1 MPGKD
6 RWLLPEGIEEVLPDE
21 ARRLEDM
28 RRRIL
33 DLFHTWGYELVMPP
47 MIEYLE
53 ALLTG
58 VGKEL
63 DLQTFKVTDL
73 LSGRLMGIRPDM
85 TPQAARIDAH
95 YLKRRG
101 PVRLCYLGSVLRTRP
116 DEFGGSREPLQ
127 LGAELFGHAG
137 PESDAEIL
145 CLMIATLQLAGMDEL
160 HIDLGHMGV
169 FHGLV
174 AQAGLNAEQQADLFD
189 ALQRKAR
196 TDVEVLLDEIGIE
209 RRHWNMLTALI
220 ELNGGQAVL
229 AEARQRL
236 KNAPASV
243 TQALD
248 NLEAVASIVTRK
260 MPSLPLYFDLAELA
274 GYHYYTGVVFS
285 AFVPAY
291 GRAVAHGGR
300 YDGIGQAFG
309 RARPA
314 TGFGADLRLLLAL
327 SPSQPDLASGILAPD
342 DDDASLQSEIERLRA
357 AGERVVLRLAG
368 AKARASETGCERELV
383 RKGGEWVVVKIERE
397 E

>member
-6 RWLLPEGIEEVLPDE
+6 RWLLPEGIEEVLPDD
-21 ARRLEDM
+21 ARRLETM

-33 DLFHTWGYELVMPP
+33 DLFYTWGYELVMPP

-73 LSGRLMGIRPDM
+73 LTGRLMGIRPDM

-95 YLKRRG
+95 YLKRGG

-145 CLMIATLQLAGMDEL
+145 CLMIATLQLAGINEL
-160 HIDLGHMGV
+160 HIDLGHTGV
-169 FHGLV
+169 FHGLI
-174 AQAGLNAEQQADLFD
+174 AQAELDAEQQSELFD

-196 TDVEVLLDEIGIE
+196 ADVEALLEAMAID
-209 RRHWNMLTALI
+209 RRRRDMLTALI
-220 ELNGGQAVL
+220 ELNGGQEVL
-229 AEARQRL
+229 TEARQRL
-236 KNAPASV
+236 KNAPDGV
-243 TQALD
+243 THALD
-248 NLEAVASIVTRK
+248 NLEAVAAIVTRK
-260 MPSLPLYFDLAELA
+260 LPSLPLYFDLAELA
-274 GYHYYTGVVFS
+274 GYHYYTGMVFS

-327 SPSQPDLASGILAPD
+327 SPSQPGVSSGILAPD
-342 DDDASLQSEIERLRA
+342 ENDASLQSQIERLRA
-357 AGERVVLRLAG
+357 AGERVVLRLSG
-368 AKARASETGCERELV
+368 TLASETGCERELV
-383 RKGGEWVVVKIERE
+383 RKGGEWVVVKIEGE
-397 E
+397 K

>member
-1 MPGKD
+1 MPGRD
-6 RWLLPEGIEEVLPDE
+6 RWLLPEGIEEVLPDD
-21 ARRLEDM
+21 ARRLEAM

-33 DLFHTWGYELVMPP
+33 DLFYTWGYELVMPP
-47 MIEYLE
+47 MIEYLD

-73 LSGRLMGIRPDM
+73 LTGRLMGIRPDM

-101 PVRLCYLGSVLRTRP
+101 PVRLCYLGSVLRARP

-145 CLMIATLQLAGMDEL
+145 CLMIATLRLAGIGEL
-160 HIDLGHMGV
+160 HIDLGHTGV
-169 FHGLV
+169 FHGLI
-174 AQAGLNAEQQADLFD
+174 AQAGLDAEQQSELFD

-196 TDVEVLLDEIGIE
+196 TDVEALLEGIAID
-209 RRHWNMLTALI
+209 RRRRDMLTALI
-220 ELNGGQAVL
+220 ELNGGREVL
-229 AEARQRL
+229 AEARQRM
-236 KNAPASV
+236 KNAPDSV
-243 TQALD
+243 RQALD
-248 NLEAVASIVTRK
+248 NLEAVAAIVARK
-260 MPSLPLYFDLAELA
+260 LPSLPLYFDLAELA
-274 GYHYYTGVVFS
+274 GYHYYTGMVFS

-327 SPSQPDLASGILAPD
+327 SPSQPELAGGILAPD
-342 DDDASLQSEIERLRA
+342 EDDTSLQSEIERLRA
-357 AGERVVLRLAG
+357 VGERVVLRLSG
-368 AKARASETGCERELV
+368 VLASETGCERELV
-383 RKGGEWVVVKIERE
+383 RKGDEWVVAKNKVKE
-397 E
+397 

>member
-21 ARRLEDM
+21 ARHLEDM

-73 LSGRLMGIRPDM
+73 LTGRLMGIRPDM

-95 YLKRRG
+95 YLKRGG
-101 PVRLCYLGSVLRTRP
+101 PVRLCYLGSVLHTRP

-145 CLMIATLQLAGMDEL
+145 CLMIATLQLAGIGEL
-160 HIDLGHMGV
+160 HIDLGHTGV
-169 FHGLV
+169 FHGLI
-174 AQAGLNAEQQADLFD
+174 AQAELDAEQQSELFD

-196 TDVEVLLDEIGIE
+196 TDVESLLEAMDID
-209 RRHWNMLTALI
+209 RRRRDMLIALI
-220 ELNGGQAVL
+220 ELSGGHEVL
-229 AEARQRL
+229 TEARQRL
-236 KNAPASV
+236 KNAPDGV
-243 TQALD
+243 RQALD
-248 NLEAVASIVTRK
+248 NLEAVAAIVARK
-260 MPSLPLYFDLAELA
+260 LPSLPLYFDLAELA
-274 GYHYYTGVVFS
+274 GYHYYTGIVFS

-300 YDGIGQAFG
+300 YDGIGRAFG

-327 SPSQPDLASGILAPD
+327 SPSQPAMTSGILAPD
-342 DDDASLQSEIERLRA
+342 ENDATLQSEIERLRA
-357 AGERVVLRLAG
+357 AGERVVLHLSG
-368 AKARASETGCERELV
+368 ALASEMGCERELV
-383 RKGGEWVVVKIERE
+383 RKGNEWVVIKIKGEK
-397 E
+397 

>member
-1 MPGKD
+1 M
-6 RWLLPEGIEEVLPDE
+6 LPEGIEEVLPDD
-21 ARRLEDM
+21 ARRLETM

-33 DLFHTWGYELVMPP
+33 DLFYTWGYEFVMPP

-73 LSGRLMGIRPDM
+73 LTGRLMGIRPDM

-95 YLKRRG
+95 YLRRGG

-145 CLMIATLQLAGMDEL
+145 CLMIATLQLAGIDEL

-169 FHGLV
+169 FHGLI
-174 AQAGLNAEQQADLFD
+174 AQAGLDAEQQSELFD

-196 TDVEVLLDEIGIE
+196 TDVEALLEAMAID
-209 RRHWNMLTALI
+209 RRRRDMLTALI
-220 ELNGGQAVL
+220 ELNGGQEVL
-229 AEARQRL
+229 TAARQRL
-236 KNAPASV
+236 QNAPDGV
-243 TQALD
+243 RQALD
-248 NLEAVASIVTRK
+248 NLEAVATLVARK
-260 MPSLPLYFDLAELA
+260 LPSLPLYFDLAELA
-274 GYHYYTGVVFS
+274 GYHYYTGMVFS

-327 SPSQPDLASGILAPD
+327 SPWQVDVVSGILAPD
-342 DDDASLQSEIERLRA
+342 EDDASLQSEIERLRA
-357 AGERVVLRLAG
+357 AGERVVLRLSG
-368 AKARASETGCERELV
+368 VQASETGCERELV
-383 RKGGEWVVVKIERE
+383 RKDGEWVVVKIKGE

>member
-1 MPGKD
+1 M
-6 RWLLPEGIEEVLPDE
+6 LPDGIEEVLPDD
-21 ARRLEDM
+21 ARRLEAM
-28 RRRIL
+28 RRQIL
-33 DLFHTWGYELVMPP
+33 DLFYTWGYELVMPP

-63 DLQTFKVTDL
+63 DLQTFKLTDL
-73 LSGRLMGIRPDM
+73 LTGRLMGIRPDM

-95 YLKRRG
+95 YLKRSG

-145 CLMIATLQLAGMDEL
+145 CLMVATLQLAGIDEL
-160 HIDLGHMGV
+160 HIDLGHTGV

-174 AQAGLNAEQQADLFD
+174 SQAELDAQQQSDLFD

-196 TDVEVLLDEIGIE
+196 TDVETLLDTMGVE
-209 RRHWNMLTALI
+209 RRRRNMLTALI
-220 ELNGGQAVL
+220 ELNGGQEVL
-229 AEARQRL
+229 TEARQQF
-236 KNAPASV
+236 KNAPTSV
-243 TQALD
+243 AKALD
-248 NLEAVASIVTRK
+248 NLEEVASIVARK
-260 MPSLPLYFDLAELA
+260 LPSLQLHFDLAELT
-274 GYHYYTGVVFS
+274 GYHYYTGMVFS
-285 AFVPAY
+285 AFVPTY
-291 GRAVAHGGR
+291 GRAVARGGR

-327 SPSQPDLASGILAPD
+327 LPSQPSVPSGILAPD
-342 DDDASLQSEIERLRA
+342 EYDVSLQLEIERLRA
-357 AGERVVLRLAG
+357 SGERVVMRLSG
-368 AKARASETGCERELV
+368 AEARTSESGCERELV
-383 RKGGEWVVVKIERE
+383 RQGGQWVVARIKR
-397 E
+397 

>member
-6 RWLLPEGIEEVLPDE
+6 RWLLPEGIEEVLPDD
-21 ARRLEDM
+21 ARRLETM

-33 DLFHTWGYELVMPP
+33 DLFYTWGYELVMPP

-73 LSGRLMGIRPDM
+73 LTGRLMGIRPDM

-95 YLKRRG
+95 YLKRGG

-145 CLMIATLQLAGMDEL
+145 CLMIATLQLAGINEL
-160 HIDLGHMGV
+160 HIDLGHTGV
-169 FHGLV
+169 FHGLI
-174 AQAGLNAEQQADLFD
+174 AQAELDAEQQSELFD

-196 TDVEVLLDEIGIE
+196 ADVEALLEAMAID
-209 RRHWNMLTALI
+209 RRRRDMLTALI
-220 ELNGGQAVL
+220 ELNGGQEVL
-229 AEARQRL
+229 TEARQRL
-236 KNAPASV
+236 KNAPDGV
-243 TQALD
+243 THALD
-248 NLEAVASIVTRK
+248 NLEAVAAIVTRK
-260 MPSLPLYFDLAELA
+260 RPSLPLYFDLAELA
-274 GYHYYTGVVFS
+274 GYHYYTGMVFS

-327 SPSQPDLASGILAPD
+327 SPSQPGVSSGILAPD
-342 DDDASLQSEIERLRA
+342 ENDASLQSQIERLRA
-357 AGERVVLRLAG
+357 AGERVVLRLSG
-368 AKARASETGCERELV
+368 TLASETGCERELV
-383 RKGGEWVVVKIERE
+383 RKGGEWVVVKIEGE
-397 E
+397 K

>member
-1 MPGKD
+1 M
-6 RWLLPEGIEEVLPDE
+6 LPEGIEEVLPDD
-21 ARRLEDM
+21 ARRLETM

-33 DLFHTWGYELVMPP
+33 DLFCTWGYEFVMPP

-73 LSGRLMGIRPDM
+73 LTGRLMGIRPDM

-95 YLKRRG
+95 YLRRGG

-145 CLMIATLQLAGMDEL
+145 CLMIATLQLAGIDEL

-169 FHGLV
+169 FHGLI
-174 AQAGLNAEQQADLFD
+174 AQAGLDAEQQSELFD

-196 TDVEVLLDEIGIE
+196 TDVEALLEAMAID
-209 RRHWNMLTALI
+209 RRRRDMLTALI
-220 ELNGGQAVL
+220 ELNGGQEVL
-229 AEARQRL
+229 TAARQRL
-236 KNAPASV
+236 QNAPDGV
-243 TQALD
+243 RQALD
-248 NLEAVASIVTRK
+248 NLEAVATLVARK
-260 MPSLPLYFDLAELA
+260 LPSLPLYFDLAELA
-274 GYHYYTGVVFS
+274 GYHYYTGMVFS

-327 SPSQPDLASGILAPD
+327 SPSQVDVASGILAPD
-342 DDDASLQSEIERLRA
+342 EDDASLQSEMERLRA
-357 AGERVVLRLAG
+357 AGERVVLRLSG
-368 AKARASETGCERELV
+368 VQASETGCERELV
-383 RKGGEWVVVKIERE
+383 RKDGEWVVVKIKGE

>member
-1 MPGKD
+1 M
-6 RWLLPEGIEEVLPDE
+6 LPEGIEEVLPDD
-21 ARRLEDM
+21 ARRLETM

-33 DLFHTWGYELVMPP
+33 DLFYTWGYEFVMPP

-73 LSGRLMGIRPDM
+73 LTGRLMGIRPDM

-95 YLKRRG
+95 YLRRGG

-145 CLMIATLQLAGMDEL
+145 CLMIATLQLAGIDEL

-169 FHGLV
+169 FHGLI
-174 AQAGLNAEQQADLFD
+174 AQAGLDAEQQSELFD

-196 TDVEVLLDEIGIE
+196 TDVEALLEAMAID
-209 RRHWNMLTALI
+209 RRRRDMLTALI
-220 ELNGGQAVL
+220 ELNGGQEVL
-229 AEARQRL
+229 TAARQRL
-236 KNAPASV
+236 QNAPDGV
-243 TQALD
+243 RQALD
-248 NLEAVASIVTRK
+248 NLEAVATLVARK
-260 MPSLPLYFDLAELA
+260 LPSLPLYFDLAELA
-274 GYHYYTGVVFS
+274 GYHYYTGMVFS

-327 SPSQPDLASGILAPD
+327 SPSQVDVASGILAPD
-342 DDDASLQSEIERLRA
+342 EDDASLQSEMERLRA
-357 AGERVVLRLAG
+357 AGERVVLRLSG
-368 AKARASETGCERELV
+368 VQASETGCERELV
-383 RKGGEWVVVKIERE
+383 RKDGEWVVVKIKGE

>member
-1 MPGKD
+1 M
-6 RWLLPEGIEEVLPDE
+6 LPEGIEEVLPDE
-21 ARRLEDM
+21 ARRLETM

-33 DLFHTWGYELVMPP
+33 DLFYSWGYELVMPP

-73 LSGRLMGIRPDM
+73 LTGRLMGIRPDM

-95 YLKRRG
+95 YLKRGG
-101 PVRLCYLGSVLRTRP
+101 PVRLCYLGSVLHTRP

-145 CLMIATLQLAGMDEL
+145 CLMIATLQLAGIGEL
-160 HIDLGHMGV
+160 HIDLGHTGV
-169 FHGLV
+169 FHGLI
-174 AQAGLNAEQQADLFD
+174 AQAELDAEQQSELFD

-196 TDVEVLLDEIGIE
+196 TDVESLLAAMDIDRQ
-209 RRHWNMLTALI
+209 RRDMLTALI
-220 ELNGGQAVL
+220 ELSGGHEVL
-229 AEARQRL
+229 TEARQRL
-236 KNAPASV
+236 KNAPEGV
-243 TQALD
+243 RQALD
-248 NLEAVASIVTRK
+248 NLEAVAAIVARK
-260 MPSLPLYFDLAELA
+260 LPSLPLYFDLAELA
-274 GYHYYTGVVFS
+274 GYRYYTGIVFS

-327 SPSQPDLASGILAPD
+327 SPSQPGMAGGILAPNE
-342 DDDASLQSEIERLRA
+342 DDAALQSEIERLRA
-357 AGERVVLRLAG
+357 AGERVVLRLSG
-368 AKARASETGCERELV
+368 ALASETGCERELV
-383 RKGGEWVVVKIERE
+383 HKGGEWVVVKIKGEK
-397 E
+397 

>member
-1 MPGKD
+1 M
-6 RWLLPEGIEEVLPDE
+6 LPEGIEEVLPDD
-21 ARRLEDM
+21 ARRLETM

-33 DLFHTWGYELVMPP
+33 DLFYTWGYEFVMPP

-73 LSGRLMGIRPDM
+73 LTGRLMGIRPDM

-95 YLKRRG
+95 YLRRGG

-145 CLMIATLQLAGMDEL
+145 CLMIATLQLAGIDEL

-169 FHGLV
+169 FHGLI
-174 AQAGLNAEQQADLFD
+174 AQAGLDAEQQSELFD

-196 TDVEVLLDEIGIE
+196 TDVEALLEAMAID
-209 RRHWNMLTALI
+209 RRRRDMLTALI
-220 ELNGGQAVL
+220 ELNGGQEVL
-229 AEARQRL
+229 TAARQRL
-236 KNAPASV
+236 QNAPDGV
-243 TQALD
+243 RQALD
-248 NLEAVASIVTRK
+248 NLEAVATLVARK
-260 MPSLPLYFDLAELA
+260 LPSLPLYFDLAELA
-274 GYHYYTGVVFS
+274 GYHYYTGMVFS

-327 SPSQPDLASGILAPD
+327 SPWQVDVVSGILAPD
-342 DDDASLQSEIERLRA
+342 EDDASLQSEMERLRA
-357 AGERVVLRLAG
+357 AGERVVLRLSG
-368 AKARASETGCERELV
+368 VQASETGCERELV
-383 RKGGEWVVVKIERE
+383 RKDGEWVVVKIKGE